1 MSETFLN
8 EIDKTVQDNQID
20 ELVRET
26 EENVTYFTNISD
38 SLVLGY
44 ISDLDKLMIRV
55 HVDTVENE
63 ATDDQ
68 LEKYIL
74 ELSNAL
80 YFIGSRLEAMGIK
93 DDLSKLAAK
102 QVYNESYLDAPVD
115 AKGKKPTVAE
125 LSAMAENDSR
135 YETIMNNIYSRAYR
149 QIKYKVDA
157 AYEMLASLRKV
168 ITKRMQEAQLAFQ
181 RNNGTLVMGTEEF
194 N

>member
-8 EIDKTVQDNQID
+8 EVDKTVQDNQID

-38 SLVLGY
+38 SLVLSY
-44 ISDLDKLMIRV
+44 TSDLDQLMIRV

-63 ATDDQ
+63 ATDAQ

-102 QVYNESYLDAPVD
+102 QVYNEAYLDAPVD

-125 LSAMAENDSR
+125 LSAMAEDSSR

-168 ITKRMQEAQLAFQ
+168 ISKRMQEAQLAFQ
-181 RNNGTLVMGTEEF
+181 RNNGTLVMGQEEF

>member
-8 EIDKTVQDNQID
+8 EVDKTVQDNQID

-38 SLVLGY
+38 SLVIGY
-44 ISDLDKLMIRV
+44 TSDLDQLMIRV
-55 HVDTVENE
+55 HADTVENE
-63 ATDDQ
+63 ATDSQ

-102 QVYNESYLDAPVD
+102 QVYNEAYLDAPVD

-125 LSAMAENDSR
+125 LSAMAEDSSR

-168 ITKRMQEAQLAFQ
+168 ISKRMQEAQLAFQ
-181 RNNGTLVMGTEEF
+181 RNNGTLVMGQEEF

>member
-8 EIDKTVQDNQID
+8 EIDRAVQDNQID

-26 EENVTYFTNISD
+26 EENVTYFTTISD

-44 ISDLDKLMIRV
+44 TSDLDQLMVRV

-63 ATDDQ
+63 ATDAQ

-102 QVYNESYLDAPVD
+102 QVYNEAYLDAPLD
-115 AKGKKPTVAE
+115 SKGKKPTVAE
-125 LSAMAENDSR
+125 LSAMAEDSSR

-168 ITKRMQEAQLAFQ
+168 ISKRMQEAQLAFQ
-181 RNNGTLVMGTEEF
+181 RNNGTLVMGQEEF